1 MTAPILPPSAIWRGW
16 NAIKGAMYSRTV
28 TVPDADLRGKW
39 VLITGANNGIGREAA
54 IWFARS
60 GANVILACRQPP
72 SYETHPDQVVEE
84 CQAAAA
90 AGPHGELEHGM
101 GTIEWWECDMA
112 DLSSVAALA
121 RRWNQA
127 DRPLDILVNNAG
139 IGKGGR
145 VDLTKDGFEIC
156 HQVNLLSHALLTLSV
171 LPSLARAPNS
181 RIVCTTSSMHH
192 AGVYDL
198 SNANAGGEAY
208 SNNKLYYQIWLT
220 ELQRRMLRDPD
231 YDHIAVHGVH
241 PGFVNTGIFRLTKT
255 AAAKETNWFFRLL
268 PKLIDWFSIDAK
280 QGALALVN
288 AAVAPEFGL
297 RGFDGADEFRGGAKY
312 FNRIWPEEPSP
323 YTRDAASRAGVWDL
337 ILDELEP
344 SEQLHVSEEFSRL
357 MLA

>member
-1 MTAPILPPSAIWRGW
+1 
-16 NAIKGAMYSRTV
+16 MYSGDV

-60 GANVILACRQPP
+60 GANVVLACRQPP

-84 CQAAAA
+84 CNVAAA
-90 AGPHGELEHGM
+90 AGPHGGEHAD
-101 GTIEWWECDMA
+101 GTGAIEWWECDME

-121 RRWNQA
+121 QRWNQA
-127 DRPLDILVNNAG
+127 DKPLDILVNNAG

-145 VDLTKDGFEIC
+145 VVLTKDGFEIC
-156 HQVNLLSHALLTLSV
+156 HQVNLLSHTLLTLSV
-171 LPSLARAPNS
+171 LPSLARAPRP

-192 AGVYDL
+192 VGVYDL
-198 SNANAGGEAY
+198 SNANAGGETY

-220 ELQRRMLRDPD
+220 ELQRRLLRHPD

-241 PGFVNTGIFRLTKT
+241 PGFVNSGIFRSSKT
-255 AAAKETNWFFRLL
+255 GAAREINWFYRLL
-268 PKLIDWFSIDAK
+268 PKLIDWFAIDTK
-280 QGALALVN
+280 QGALALAN

-297 RGFDGADEFRGGAKY
+297 QAQGDADEFRGGAKY
-312 FNRIWPEEPSP
+312 FNRLWPDEPSP
-323 YTRDAASRAGVWDL
+323 YTRDAASRKGIWDL
-337 ILDELEP
+337 ILDELD
-344 SEQLHVSEEFSRL
+344 SSKQLHVSEEFRRG